1 MEVVVMHQE
10 DLLNS
15 VNNRNSTS
23 LTFRLDEDIITKLR
37 AEAQKQGIS
46 LNSFVNHVLKSFL
59 EWHIFEP
66 KVGFVPILKPVVEQL
81 FSKMTKEQIIEMAAK
96 TGKDEVQNA
105 VYFMKGNID
114 LNSFLSWFENRMKNS
129 SIQVSHTFDRN
140 SRIHTYVV
148 KHDISENWSFYLK
161 EIIEHI
167 FNNVLQ
173 KRVEISLSSSMLAFK
188 FEEELSDLDQIAE

>member
-1 MEVVVMHQE
+1 VEVVVMHQE

-46 LNSFVNHVLKSFL
+46 LNSFVNQVLKSFL

-129 SIQVSHTFDRN
+129 SIQVSHTFDRT

-167 FNNVLQ
+167 FNSVLQ

-188 FEEELSDLDQIAE
+188 FEEEF